1 MLSWRPAFGA
11 SKASRALTPAPLPQI
26 QRLECANSLAA
37 NTGRRA
43 SASVQQQG
51 RVSIAGCAASE
62 CGSWTC
68 TPFAAEQLPIQ
79 AALGSVTIT
88 CEELQPRGT
97 ADQRVVRA
105 DSCSAIYTLGA
116 PPSLSGADAP
126 PAGDTVD
133 HGAPQQ
139 PHSAGSVDSGRR
151 EAEPGGEGRPWQAA
165 TDAADARQKF

>member
-1 MLSWRPAFGA
+1 MVLAQQATLAFHSHYLSAATSPTIQLDCEGDGCDDTA
-11 SKASRALTPAPLPQI
+11 I

-88 CEELQPRGT
+88 CEELQP
-97 ADQRVVRA
+97 
-105 DSCSAIYTLGA
+105 
-116 PPSLSGADAP
+116 
-126 PAGDTVD
+126 
-133 HGAPQQ
+133 
-139 PHSAGSVDSGRR
+139 HSAGSVDSGRR

-165 TDAADARQKF
+165 TDAADARASAGPESSSRAQSLRAKT